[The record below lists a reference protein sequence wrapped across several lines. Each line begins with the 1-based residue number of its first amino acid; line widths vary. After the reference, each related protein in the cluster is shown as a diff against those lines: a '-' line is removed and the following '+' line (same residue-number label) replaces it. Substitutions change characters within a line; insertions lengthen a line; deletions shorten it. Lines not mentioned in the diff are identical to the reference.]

1 MADSR
6 ILVLITHRPEF
17 QPDWTRHPHV
27 TTLTLNRLSRS
38 QAAEVARAA
47 GGAGLSEG
55 IVAIIG
61 ERAGGVPLFIEEL
74 TKSALEDGKASGES
88 YIPESLQASLLARLD
103 RLGGEAREL
112 AQLAAVIGREFD
124 IQLLCAITDKRREA
138 LGPSL
143 DRLVGS
149 EIVLPASSA
158 RYGAYVFRHA
168 LIQEA
173 AYQSLLLA
181 RRRQYHRDVA
191 CALEAMQPDTVEP
204 EIVAQHYTA
213 AELPEKAVPHWL
225 RAGERALARF
235 AGLAAA
241 AHFERGL
248 ELARGL
254 PQARSQVLELLLAL
268 GNALDRTERLRDA
281 LATFKEAAVLA
292 VEVGS
297 PTDLARAALGVEE
310 VEVYT
315 GDQRASVEL
324 LEAAL
329 CALGSSETVL
339 RCRVLSQLARALL
352 DRGEIERANELSRAA
367 TDAARRLG
375 DRRALYDALI
385 SERAARTG
393 YPYSASQFLDIRN
406 ALDEMLAA
414 AEELGDPNLVERAL
428 GRVVP
433 VALEMG
439 DRPAFEVMLARHGQ
453 SLERHELNSHL
464 YFNISA
470 HAMRAILGG
479 EFAEAERLAE
489 RAFEAA
495 RDFSSEYADGVYGV
509 QMFTIRREQGRLA
522 EVAPI
527 LRRFIDDNPRDAA
540 WRPGMALIASDLGF
554 RDAARRSFE
563 DLAAAGF
570 AFPFDAKRTLT
581 LSYLAEVC
589 TELGDVDRAE
599 RLYNLLLPYRD
610 LAVIAPAT
618 TVCCG
623 GAARYL
629 GMLAATLGDWA
640 AAEEHFAAALTLD
653 EQLQAWPWLA
663 HTKHEFAL
671 MLRARG
677 RPRDH
682 DRALELIAAA
692 AASAERI
699 GMPALQRKIRSL
711 GH

>member
-1 MADSR
+1 
-6 ILVLITHRPEF
+6 
-17 QPDWTRHPHV
+17 
-27 TTLTLNRLSRS
+27 
-38 QAAEVARAA
+38 
-47 GGAGLSEG
+47 
-55 IVAIIG
+55 
-61 ERAGGVPLFIEEL
+61 
-74 TKSALEDGKASGES
+74 
-88 YIPESLQASLLARLD
+88 
-103 RLGGEAREL
+103 
-112 AQLAAVIGREFD
+112 
-124 IQLLCAITDKRREA
+124 
-138 LGPSL
+138 
-143 DRLVGS
+143 
-149 EIVLPASSA
+149 
-158 RYGAYVFRHA
+158 
-168 LIQEA
+168 
-173 AYQSLLLA
+173 
-181 RRRQYHRDVA
+181 
-191 CALEAMQPDTVEP
+191 
-204 EIVAQHYTA
+204 
-213 AELPEKAVPHWL
+213 
-225 RAGERALARF
+225 
-235 AGLAAA
+235 
-241 AHFERGL
+241 
-248 ELARGL
+248 
-254 PQARSQVLELLLAL
+254 
-268 GNALDRTERLRDA
+268 
-281 LATFKEAAVLA
+281 
-292 VEVGS
+292 
-297 PTDLARAALGVEE
+297 
-310 VEVYT
+310 
-315 GDQRASVEL
+315 
-324 LEAAL
+324 
-329 CALGSSETVL
+329 
-339 RCRVLSQLARALL
+339 
-352 DRGEIERANELSRAA
+352 
-367 TDAARRLG
+367 
-375 DRRALYDALI
+375 
-385 SERAARTG
+385 
-393 YPYSASQFLDIRN
+393 
-406 ALDEMLAA
+406 
-414 AEELGDPNLVERAL
+414 
-428 GRVVP
+428 
-433 VALEMG
+433 
-439 DRPAFEVMLARHGQ
+439 
-453 SLERHELNSHL
+453 LNSHL

-554 RDAARRSFE
+554 RDAARKSFE

>member
-88 YIPESLQASLLARLD
+88 YILESLQASLLARLD